1 MNPFKLAWTYLRIG
15 VLNEMQYRVNFFIQL
30 LQSFIAVATGL
41 IGLSLVFGQVDN
53 LRGWSQPELLAVMG
67 VHILMGSI
75 IRSAIQ
81 PNMER
86 LMNDVLNG
94 TLDFALTKPAD
105 AQTLVSVREFRF
117 WQLTD
122 SIVGLVILGIAV
134 AQLQSELTALQIL
147 AFIAALIMGAIMLYC
162 VWLMVTSIA
171 FWVIRVGDII
181 ELFQGLFAAGRW
193 PVSIYPDWLRTGM
206 TFLVP
211 VAFAVTVP
219 AEAMTN
225 RLTAESML
233 FALGLTVLFMLMAR
247 GVWLLGLRSYSGA
260 SA

>member
-1 MNPFKLAWTYLRIG
+1 MNPLQLAWTYLRIG
-15 VLNEMQYRVNFFIQL
+15 VLNELQYRVNFFIQL
-30 LQSFIAVATGL
+30 LQSFIAVGTGL
-41 IGLSLVFGQVDN
+41 IGLSLVFGQVDD

-86 LMNDVLNG
+86 LTNDVLNG
-94 TLDFALTKPAD
+94 TLDFAITKPVD
-105 AQTLVSVREFRF
+105 AQAMVSVREFRF

-122 SIVGLVILGIAV
+122 SIVGLVILGVAV
-134 AQLQSELTALQIL
+134 AQLQSTLTAFQIL
-147 AFIAALIMGAIMLYC
+147 SFIAALIMGAVMLYC

-225 RLTAESML
+225 RLTAESLL
-233 FALGLTVLFMLMAR
+233 FALGLAVLFMLMAR